1 MASVSSLMIWSRLT
15 ILSILVSLLLAA
27 TGTHAQD
34 DLIQSVELMSD
45 PTAMMGVEEA
55 VLAPFRPSGHTVALG
70 YTASAKWFR
79 MRVLPAPG
87 GGDAVLIVGP
97 AYLDSVL
104 LYVPSK
110 TQDTSSAMPR
120 YSLQAADWPTALR
133 GYRLQPPPKGADYY
147 LRIVSKGSLSTTFT
161 AQPSP
166 VALRQTLAT
175 DLVQF
180 CYLAVMF
187 VLLLWA
193 LRMRVVT
200 QDRLFGWFG
209 IMQAAWLCHNL
220 LFLGYA
226 AVLLPVLPQDTWISV
241 FRVTVFVAAFLSIGF
256 HRALL
261 VRFQPSVLAVR
272 LFDLQLFLIAIA
284 FMLFWT
290 YDPSLGLKINAFC
303 VAATPIVL
311 LINIISTREEA
322 SPGLPTVR
330 FIYSVLSLALLS
342 WVLPLLGIGSLS
354 AFSTY
359 GVFIHGLSTGILMFS
374 ILQLHGHN
382 LAGIAREA
390 SERIAEMEQQKTI
403 QLAKTQ
409 TLAQF
414 IDMLSHE
421 ARNALAVINMSISTT
436 SISNRQRERVADA
449 IQGLTGVIDRCNETI
464 RLDTN
469 EHVIRTQTCDLA
481 TMLRTLCD
489 HTAGSDRI
497 LFEIKSRPFLQ
508 SDPVL
513 LGVVFTNLIDNALK
527 YSPKSSAVVIELKAQ
542 PGLVTVLFENRKG
555 ECGMPDAN
563 VVFDKYYRNPLAK
576 SHTGSGLGLYIV
588 RGLVQLLG
596 GTIAY
601 EPAGNNIRFR
611 ISFPC

>member
-1 MASVSSLMIWSRLT
+1 MAAVSSLMIWRRLK
-15 ILSILVSLLLAA
+15 ILLIAVSLLFAA
-27 TGTHAQD
+27 TSAHAEG

-45 PTAMMGVEEA
+45 HTTTMGVEEA
-55 VLAPFRPSGHTVALG
+55 VHGPYQPSGHTVALG
-70 YTASAKWFR
+70 FNASAKWFR
-79 MRVLPAPG
+79 LRVLPAPG
-87 GGDAVLIVGP
+87 GGDAVLIIGP
-97 AYLDSVL
+97 AHLESVL

-133 GYRLQPPPKGADYY
+133 GYRLQPPPEGADYY
-147 LRIVSKGSLSTTFT
+147 LRIVSKSSLLVTFT
-161 AQPSP
+161 AHPSP
-166 VALRQTLAT
+166 LALRLTLAT
-175 DLVQF
+175 DLAQF

-193 LRMRVVT
+193 LWMRVVT
-200 QDRLFGWFG
+200 QDQLFGWFG

-226 AVLLPVLPQDTWISV
+226 AVLLPVLSQDTWISV
-241 FRVTVFVAAFLSIGF
+241 FRVTVFVAAFLSICF
-256 HRALL
+256 HRAVLL
-261 VRFQPSVLAVR
+261 RFQPAVLPARV
-272 LFDLQLFLIAIA
+272 FDLQLFLIAIA
-284 FMLFWT
+284 FVVFWT
-290 YDPSLGLKINAFC
+290 YDSSLGLKINAFC

-311 LINIISTREEA
+311 LINIFSSREKA
-322 SPGLPTVR
+322 APHLLTIR

-342 WVLPLLGIGSLS
+342 WVLPLLGVGSLS

-359 GVFIHGLSTGILMFS
+359 GVFIHGLSTGILMFT
-374 ILQLHGHN
+374 ILHLHRRN

-403 QLAKTQ
+403 QLAKTR

-414 IDMLSHE
+414 IDMLGHE
-421 ARNALAVINMSISTT
+421 ARNALSVINMSISAS
-436 SISNRQRERVADA
+436 SISDRQRERVADA

-469 EHVIRTQTCDLA
+469 EHVIRTRPCDLA

-489 HTAGSDRI
+489 HSAGPDRI
-497 LFEIKSRPFLQ
+497 LFETKSRPFLQ

-527 YSPKSSAVVIELKAQ
+527 YSPESSAVVIELKAQ

-555 ECGMPDAN
+555 ECGMPDEN